1 VAAEG
6 VLAAVNKGRARKH
19 RLGKFQPGS
28 RRTGRLRIVSRR
40 TASRRHK
47 VSISKGKANISVAE
61 ISK

>member
-19 RLGKFQPGS
+19 RLGKLQTDSRQTDNRRRGN
-28 RRTGRLRIVSRR
+28 RRTG
-40 TASRRHK
+40 SRRHK